1 MSSNV
6 ESPLDNEHF
15 NLEIPPPSYAKNK
28 ESMQNLL
35 KRHKLAYYEKFKERV
50 LEENEDCI
58 AIQDYFIFLQEC
70 FYLDNI
76 ILIEEHQDGTKE
88 DFFRSVN
95 SYKRLFKI
103 VELYYIRVKG
113 AVKKQFNLKNV
124 EISFD
129 EAFNIL
135 DFWFKSSSNIKL
147 ANQREL
153 LPIGEPVRKMLED
166 TIDKYQKML
175 ADTTADIEK

>member
-1 MSSNV
+1 
-6 ESPLDNEHF
+6 
-15 NLEIPPPSYAKNK
+15 
-28 ESMQNLL
+28 MQNLL

-113 AVKKQFNLKNV
+113 AGKV
-124 EISFD
+124 EYMDRICGSVGMCIRMCFIGVCMD
-129 EAFNIL
+129 RVGFIY
-135 DFWFKSSSNIKL
+135 FKFS
-147 ANQREL
+147 
-153 LPIGEPVRKMLED
+153 
-166 TIDKYQKML
+166 
-175 ADTTADIEK
+175 

>member
-1 MSSNV
+1 MEYVWIELALSILNF
-6 ESPLDNEHF
+6 LR
-15 NLEIPPPSYAKNK
+15 IPPP
-28 ESMQNLL
+28 
-35 KRHKLAYYEKFKERV
+35 
-50 LEENEDCI
+50 
-58 AIQDYFIFLQEC
+58 FITQIINNPPQFL
-70 FYLDNI
+70 
-76 ILIEEHQDGTKE
+76 
-88 DFFRSVN
+88 
-95 SYKRLFKI
+95 
-103 VELYYIRVKG
+103 
-113 AVKKQFNLKNV
+113 VKKQFNLKNV